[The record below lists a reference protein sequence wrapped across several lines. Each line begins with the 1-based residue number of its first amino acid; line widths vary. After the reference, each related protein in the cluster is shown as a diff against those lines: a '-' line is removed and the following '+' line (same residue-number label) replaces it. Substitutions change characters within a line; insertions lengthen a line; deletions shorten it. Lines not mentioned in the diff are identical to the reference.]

1 MSKKY
6 GGVNNKKSID
16 EIQEAMVVSAPIF
29 RKKQPKSK
37 AGVIGGW
44 IAYWIISWL
53 ITFLLLAATGLS
65 EQMNK
70 VGTPLIVEFFV
81 IPSIPFLLTLI
92 WSAFKFNKVKKQKDA
107 GG

>member
-16 EIQEAMVVSAPIF
+16 EIQEAVVVTAPIF

-44 IAYWIISWL
+44 LAYWAISWL
-53 ITFLLLAATGLS
+53 ITLLLLVATGLA
-65 EQMNK
+65 EQMQRVYVPWWAQN
-70 VGTPLIVEFFV
+70 II
-81 IPSIPFLLTLI
+81 IPSIPFVITLI
-92 WSAFKFNKVKKQKDA
+92 WTTLRAKKVRK
-107 GG
+107 

>member
-6 GGVNNKKSID
+6 GGVNNKKSIN
-16 EIQEAMVVSAPIF
+16 EIQEAVVISAPIF

-44 IAYWIISWL
+44 IAYWVLSWL
-53 ITFLLLAATGLS
+53 ITFLLLVATGSS

-70 VGTPLIVEFFV
+70 VGIPLIVEFFV
-81 IPSIPFLLTLI
+81 IPSMPFLLTLI
-92 WSAFKFNKVKKQKDA
+92 WSEFKFKKVKKQKDA
-107 GG
+107 GN